1 MAAFSAGATFVL
13 VENTAPAPSG
23 DRCRSTAP
31 PLPKYSDDD
40 PYVDGAAA
48 FSERSANR
56 LREVMFYLNLS
67 EQEKDA
73 FVNASAFAC

>member
-1 MAAFSAGATFVL
+1 MAAFSAGATFVWSR
-13 VENTAPAPSG
+13 NTAPVPSG
-23 DRCRSTAP
+23 DRCKSTAP
-31 PLPKYSDDD
+31 HYRMYSDDD

-48 FSERSANR
+48 FSEDRQHR

-67 EQEKDA
+67 EQEKMR